1 MEEEGNQVIVEVGFF
16 AGGCGFTHYTSFL
29 GFYLKIYNLSTKKM
43 VKIKKEIS
51 NLNPDQVVL
60 KENKIII
67 KNIFNV
73 YSFYQIDFK
82 VNFFLFNNSSRVLK

>member
-1 MEEEGNQVIVEVGFF
+1 
-16 AGGCGFTHYTSFL
+16 
-29 GFYLKIYNLSTKKM
+29 M